1 MKVVRWL
8 FSLIFIFL
16 LVILFYIG
24 VPLAATTQVFTNRE
38 NVKEIIDTSGI
49 FENFT
54 DIFVDLLS
62 NIEIENGSGN
72 MGGIITLLQEDSEFK
87 DNIETILT
95 SDEMQESVDAVIDSF
110 YDWLEGKS
118 DTLDF
123 EIYLIEDEETFRK
136 FFGSI
141 MMLQLENL
149 PECETYDDAYS
160 YILDTSYPSS
170 YSNGTDMNTLFEIE
184 CLPPSIDLDDVET
197 LLTENLDS
205 DEMDMQEMM
214 ETFKFSSDQ
223 LNISESNTEMV
234 QNIYKIAKI
243 FPLLLAGSILLLTI
257 ILILLVPGAK
267 ASFITSS
274 IIYLLAGISLLA
286 ISFIGNINQLMAGL
300 TTFSNV
306 EVSYGQIEPLLTT
319 FITPILQMI
328 TGRLKI
334 YSLIVIGLG
343 VVFLVI
349 GIVVKT
355 KDKDKEEV
363 KQSTEKTDN
372 SKS

>member
-38 NVKEIIDTSGI
+38 NMKEIIDTSGI

-87 DNIETILT
+87 NNIETILT